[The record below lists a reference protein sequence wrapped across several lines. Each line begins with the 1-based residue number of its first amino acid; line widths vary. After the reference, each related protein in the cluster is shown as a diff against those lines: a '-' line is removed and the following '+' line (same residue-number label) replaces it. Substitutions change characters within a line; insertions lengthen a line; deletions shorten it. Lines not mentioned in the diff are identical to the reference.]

1 MIVIKKPIVFWNLT
15 GNRKE
20 IDVYIQLLF
29 TAFVSRNRE
38 GNQSNDLDL
47 SHGQP
52 LPSLRQL
59 WQSDLQLLWEV

>member
-20 IDVYIQLLF
+20 IDVYNYYF
-29 TAFVSRNRE
+29 TAFVSRNGE